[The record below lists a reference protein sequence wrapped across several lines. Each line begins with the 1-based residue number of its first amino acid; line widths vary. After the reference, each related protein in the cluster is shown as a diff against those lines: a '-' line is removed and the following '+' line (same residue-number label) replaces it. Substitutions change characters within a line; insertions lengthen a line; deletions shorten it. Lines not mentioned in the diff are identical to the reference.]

1 MKWTFSFP
9 GRCPFFQENSTF
21 SVIKYK
27 INVSDVFVAE
37 LLCLSDPTTPY
48 VIECGENGLWETIPC
63 VPTSTT
69 NSITSATKVIQQTST
84 NSIDVSQ
91 TTAAASAELVR
102 LSNKDMYMLIF

>member
-27 INVSDVFVAE
+27 INVSGEFVAE
-37 LLCLSDPTTPY
+37 LLCQSDPTTPY

-63 VPTSTT
+63 APTTT
-69 NSITSATKVIQQTST
+69 NSITSAAEVIQQTST
-84 NSIDVSQ
+84 NSIEVSQ
-91 TTAAASAELVR
+91 TTAAASSELVR